1 MGLILEY
8 YKFLE
13 SRFQA
18 DYKPIKLSIKGHSIF
33 FNREKSKEKDILIR
47 SITDK
52 IYPDLMGDNSID
64 VNGFIVSG
72 ELINKAQKNIAIL
85 YEIVDIAKS
94 NGYSITTAD
103 DLIGFIS
110 SFKNELFSVSGEFF
124 ERIYNR
130 LGGATDKG
138 KLSESKSND
147 LFMRYSNSKG
157 IEVDLKEPTLK
168 QDKDDG
174 IDAYFE
180 HKGRIYTIQTKT
192 LHKRRSVK
200 KDGGCYIVY
209 ISGYFTDI
217 KTTYL
222 TLIPENPSDSYI
234 FKGKNLT
241 TKVDKGGVNFYEI
254 PVCDLIYCEKLD

>member
-1 MGLILEY
+1 MRLILEY

-18 DYKPIKLSIKGHSIF
+18 DYKPIKLSIKGQSIF
-33 FNREKSKEKDILIR
+33 FNIEKSKEKDILIR
-47 SITDK
+47 SITDE
-52 IYPDLMGDNSID
+52 IYPDLMGDDSINI
-64 VNGFIVSG
+64 NGFVVSG

-85 YEIVDIAKS
+85 YEIVNIAKS
-94 NGYSITTAD
+94 IGHSVTTAD
-103 DLIGFIS
+103 DLIGFIN
-110 SFKNELFSVSGEFF
+110 SFKQELFSVGGEFF

-130 LGGATDKG
+130 LGGSTDKG

-157 IEVDLKEPTLK
+157 IEVDLKEPELQ
-168 QDKDDG
+168 QDKAG

-192 LHKRRSVK
+192 LSSINKEG
-200 KDGGCYIVY
+200 DYYIVY
-209 ISGYFTDI
+209 ISGDFTKI

-222 TLIPENPSDSYI
+222 TIIPENSSIGSYI
-234 FKGKNLT
+234 FRGINVIRKTNERGISYYHIPMKNLLY
-241 TKVDKGGVNFYEI
+241 KE
-254 PVCDLIYCEKLD
+254 